1 MLRVVLDQRLGHIG
15 YSAANEL
22 LILPVHAGTGKHK
35 RAAICGIIVYLP
47 SIGLTTLTKMIRM
60 PGWWAGVG
68 LALLVSV
75 SAAYAA
81 EWFGVAVL
89 GFAKSPVSAIMM
101 AIVIGMLIANVL
113 HLPDSLQPGL
123 KFCASTILRFGIMFL
138 GIRLSLIGA
147 GQFTLIAL
155 PFVIVAIA
163 IGLFTVGLLGRTMGL
178 SKQLSG
184 LIAVGTSICGCT
196 AIVATAP
203 LIKANE
209 SEVSY
214 AVACITVFGLAA
226 MFFYPLLAHEVFA
239 TQPEL
244 AGLFLGTS
252 IHETAQVA
260 GAGMMYEA
268 QYGSPETLNIATV
281 TKLVRNLCMI
291 AVIPLVGILYG
302 TPERDDGDT
311 GRINYLKM
319 IPWFI
324 VGFALMSALRTLGD
338 IGDKPFGLMEPSLWN
353 DVVAVIRDAAE
364 QCLLLA
370 MAAIGL
376 TSMVAGIIKIGLKP
390 FVLGLFAALLI
401 GGVSYVLITMFAAD
415 LIELII

>member
-1 MLRVVLDQRLGHIG
+1 MMR
-15 YSAANEL
+15 
-22 LILPVHAGTGKHK
+22 
-35 RAAICGIIVYLP
+35 IIV
-47 SIGLTTLTKMIRM
+47 TKDLRSL
-60 PGWWAGVG
+60 GWWMGIG
-68 LALLVSV
+68 LALLVSI
-75 SAAYAA
+75 AAGYVAN
-81 EWFGVAVL
+81 WFGIVVL

-101 AIVIGMLIANVL
+101 AIILGMLIANIVK
-113 HLPDSLQPGL
+113 LPESIQPGL
-123 KFCASTILRFGIMFL
+123 KFCTSAILRVGIMLL
-138 GIRLSLIGA
+138 GIRLSLAGA
-147 GQFTLIAL
+147 GQFTLVAL
-155 PFVIVAIA
+155 PFVVAAIT
-163 IGLFTVGLLGRTMGL
+163 IGLVTVGLLGRYMGL
-178 SKQLSG
+178 SKQLTG

-226 MFFYPLLAHEVFA
+226 MFFYPVLAHQVFA

-268 QYGSPETLNIATV
+268 QYNAPVALDIATV

-302 TPERDDGDT
+302 SDRSDGDT
-311 GRINYLKM
+311 SKINFLAM

-324 VGFALMSALRTLGD
+324 VGFALMSAIRTVGD
-338 IGDKPFGLMEPSLWN
+338 IGDKPFGILDAEQWSEI
-353 DVVAVIRDAAE
+353 VSFIRDAAE
-364 QCLLLA
+364 RCLLLA
-370 MAAIGL
+370 MAAVGL
-376 TSMVAGIIKIGLKP
+376 TSMLAGIVKIGFKP
-390 FVLGLFAALLI
+390 FALGLFAAVLI
-401 GGVSYVLITMFAAD
+401 GGVSFLLISLFGAQLMA
-415 LIELII
+415 LIV